1 MMLKHSE
8 GESMT
13 ADQPGP
19 PHPPQGSSPYQ
30 GQEWQGEPAAGK
42 KKKKKKRIFLW
53 FFLAIQAIFIYWVI
67 GGAHAASTSTRDCGS
82 LSAKACQQA
91 ADAGTGVGVF
101 LIIFL
106 WVLVDI
112 ILGIGYGVYKL
123 ASRR

>member
-1 MMLKHSE
+1 
-8 GESMT
+8 MT
-13 ADQPGP
+13 NQPQG
-19 PHPPQGSSPYQ
+19 PQGSSPYQ
-30 GQEWQGEPAAGK
+30 GQERQGEPAAG

-53 FFLAIQAIFIYWVI
+53 FFLAIQAIFIIWI
-67 GGAHAASTSTRDCGS
+67 ITGINASSNDTSTCGS
-82 LSAKACQQA
+82 LSAKACQ
-91 ADAGTGVGVF
+91 DAHNAGAGIGVF